1 MSAASEARSNATRCV
16 GRTPWRVLV
25 DAPASAAWNMSVDE
39 ALLLE
44 VQRTGRP
51 VLRLYR
57 WEHPA
62 VSLGYRQARPEWL
75 PRAAPLGVEVVRRAS
90 GGGSVL
96 HAGDLTYAVVAPVPA
111 AGLPADMR
119 GSSRWIQ
126 AWLLAGLRAA
136 GIAAAAADPVP
147 RAERAALCFAAS
159 TGTEI
164 DCAGAKLV
172 GSAQRRTRWGF
183 LQHGSIRLA
192 DDSALCAT
200 LFGEDSV
207 PAAAPLSVSP
217 ARLCATLQ
225 AALSARTEGALE
237 PSELDARERQRAC
250 IRSAAR
256 ARDPLSLPLLSLR
269 PAALVA
275 DRDA

>member
-1 MSAASEARSNATRCV
+1 MTQAR
-16 GRTPWRVLV
+16 WRLLV
-25 DAPASAAWNMSVDE
+25 DPPAGAAWNMSVDE

-57 WEHPA
+57 WERPA
-62 VSLGYRQARPEWL
+62 VSLGYRQKRPDWL
-75 PRAAPLGVEVVRRAS
+75 VRAEGLGIEVVRRAS

-111 AGLPADMR
+111 AGLPGDMR

-126 AWLLAGLRAA
+126 ALLLEGLRGA
-136 GIAAAAADPVP
+136 GVAAAAALPVA
-147 RAERAALCFAAS
+147 RAERAELCFSAS

-164 DCAGAKLV
+164 DSAGAKLV

-192 DDSALCAT
+192 DDSALCST
-200 LFGEDSV
+200 LFGEDAV
-207 PAAAPLSVSP
+207 PAPAPLAVSP
-217 ARLCATLQ
+217 ARLCESLQ
-225 AALSARTEGALE
+225 AALSVRVEGALD
-237 PSELDARERQRAC
+237 PSELDAGERQCAC
-250 IRSAAR
+250 MRSAAR
-256 ARDPLSLPLLSLR
+256 TRDPLALPHLSLR
-269 PAALVA
+269 TTPLVA

>member
-1 MSAASEARSNATRCV
+1 MTRP
-16 GRTPWRVLV
+16 RWRLLV
-25 DAPASAAWNMSVDE
+25 DPPAGAAWNMSVDE

-44 VQRTGRP
+44 VQRTGRS

-57 WEHPA
+57 WERPSL
-62 VSLGYRQARPEWL
+62 SLGYRQKAPPWLAR
-75 PRAAPLGVEVVRRAS
+75 AGPLGVEVVRRAS

-111 AGLPADMR
+111 AGLPGDMR

-126 AWLLAGLRAA
+126 ALLLDGLRAA
-136 GIAAAAADPVP
+136 GIDAQPALPVP
-147 RAERAALCFAAS
+147 RAERADVCFAGS

-200 LFGEDSV
+200 LFGEHSV
-207 PAAAPLSVSP
+207 RAPAPLAVSP
-217 ARLCATLQ
+217 ARLCETLR
-225 AALSARTEGALE
+225 AALRDRVDGEPE
-237 PSELDARERQRAC
+237 PSRLSASERQRAC
-250 IRSAAR
+250 KRSAAR
-256 ARDPLSLPLLSLR
+256 AGDPLSLPLLSLR
-269 PAALVA
+269 PAPLDA